1 MLKTSNMQGANPT
14 IEFLVYPLLTQKIAI
29 GSTLMLMM
37 ISPQVKRRV
46 APRNPFKIHFQSN
59 KGIGIIDVRPL
70 ALSKSI
76 NSSHALIV
84 STTY

>member
-1 MLKTSNMQGANPT
+1 MFKTLNMQEANPT
-14 IEFLVYPLLTQKIAI
+14 INFLVYPLLTQKIAL
-29 GSTLMLMM
+29 GSTLMLTR
-37 ISPQVKRRV
+37 ISPHVKRRV
-46 APRNPFKIHFQSN
+46 APSNPLKLHFQLK

-84 STTY
+84 SKTY